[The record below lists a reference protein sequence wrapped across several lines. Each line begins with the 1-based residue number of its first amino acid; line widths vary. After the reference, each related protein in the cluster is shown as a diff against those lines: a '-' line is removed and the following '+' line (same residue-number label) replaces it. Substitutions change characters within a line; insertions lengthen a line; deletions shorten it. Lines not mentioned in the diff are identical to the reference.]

1 MKNKWSNYA
10 LKDGKVQSS
19 YIREYS
25 NRSPKR
31 EAHKAS
37 GRDRVL
43 ESREE
48 QKPEEEVKLVYV
60 EPTHYQV
67 KVDPIILNDA
77 WVVNLNRGQDEKS
90 SDSKGKRRASKRSK
104 ESS

>member
-19 YIREYS
+19 YQREYS

-31 EAHKAS
+31 EARKAS
-37 GRDRVL
+37 GRDSL
-43 ESREE
+43 QQSEQE
-48 QKPEEEVKLVYV
+48 QKPQKEVELVYR

-67 KVDPIILNDA
+67 KVDPIILTDA
-77 WVVNLNRGQDEKS
+77 WIVNLRGQDEKS